1 MAWKDWF
8 KGRSAGR
15 KPNAPSRDT
24 ISFPQMMQI
33 GQAISRRQ
41 LAYKPSP
48 RNLRYFSR
56 TPYARAA
63 INAIKN
69 PLAELGWKIVTLP
82 GVTETSEH
90 LRQIEV
96 ATNCLLQPNQDDSFR
111 TLIEQVVEDICVGAG
126 AIELQTGGDAL
137 RPLWLWPVDGL
148 SIQIYPA
155 WAGEAAE
162 PRYVQTVGY
171 GSAAGGGQAFPLRN
185 DELMYIRP
193 NPSTSTPFGYGPLE
207 IAFNSIARM
216 LGVGEFAGNVAT
228 NSRPSIM
235 LDLGDGVTDTDIQ
248 TFRAYW
254 KNEVEGQGVMPIVG
268 LSQTAGE
275 KSRGASVERLYPEG
289 DDGLYLKYQEFL
301 KAEIAISFGLSPQ
314 NLGAERDI
322 NRNTAEVAEDR
333 DWNGAIK
340 PMAHLIGSHLTR
352 EAIQGKLG
360 FSQLMFMW
368 VGLEREDELNTAK
381 IYEIYYKNNAITPD
395 EQRARLG
402 QPPSEGPW
410 GELVAADVEIAI
422 QAARGAGQVDDPDL
436 KQPDPQSTKPKPGKV
451 KQKKD

>member
-1 MAWKDWF
+1 MTLWDKV
-8 KGRSAGR
+8 RSLVPGR
-15 KPNAPSRDT
+15 KPHAPARAT
-24 ISFPQMMQI
+24 VSFPQMTQV
-33 GQAISRRQ
+33 GQAMARRQ
-41 LAYKPSP
+41 IAYKPTP

-69 PLAELGWKIVTLP
+69 PLAELKWKIITLP
-82 GVTETSEH
+82 GIEETAEH
-90 LRQIEV
+90 RRQIEI
-96 ATNCLLQPNQDDSFR
+96 ATACLGAPNNDDSFR
-111 TLIEQVVEDICVGAG
+111 TLLEQLIEDICVGAG
-126 AIELQTGGDAL
+126 AVEMQTGGDKI

-155 WAGEAAE
+155 WTGESNL
-162 PRYVQTVGY
+162 PRYVQTIGY
-171 GSAAGGGQAFPLRN
+171 GSSAGDGAAFPLRN

-207 IAFNSIARM
+207 IAFNSVSRI
-216 LGVGEFAGNVAT
+216 LGVGEFAGNVAS
-228 NSRPSIM
+228 NARPSIM
-235 LDLGDGVTDTDIQ
+235 LDLGDGATPEAIQ
-248 TFRAYW
+248 SFRAYW
-254 KNEVEGQGVMPIVG
+254 KNEVEGQGMMPVVG
-268 LSQTAGE
+268 LNGDNQSKKA
-275 KSRGASVERLYPEG
+275 RGANVLRLYPEG

-301 KAEIAISFGLSPQ
+301 KTEIAIAFGLSPM
-314 NLGAERDI
+314 NLGVERDV
-322 NRNTAEVAEDR
+322 NRNTAEVGEDR

-368 VGLEREDELNTAK
+368 DGLEREDELNTAK

-410 GELVAADVEIAI
+410 GTMTSADVQIAI
-422 QAARGAGQVDDPDL
+422 QAARGAGQVDDPEL
-436 KQPDPQSTKPKPGKV
+436 QESETKPPQKAK
-451 KQKKD
+451 KKD

>member
-1 MAWKDWF
+1 MGLKDWF
-8 KGRSAGR
+8 KGRLPGR

-24 ISFPQMMQI
+24 ISFPQMTQI
-33 GQAISRRQ
+33 GQAMSRRQ

-82 GVTETSEH
+82 GVTETPEH
-90 LRQIEV
+90 VRQIEV
-96 ATNCLLQPNQDDSFR
+96 ATACLSQPNQDDSFR
-111 TLIEQVVEDICVGAG
+111 TLLEQVVEDICVGAG
-126 AIELQTGGDAL
+126 AVEMQMGGDAI

-155 WAGEAAE
+155 WAGDVAE

-235 LDLGDGVTDTDIQ
+235 LDLGDGVTDADIQ
-248 TFRAYW
+248 TFRSYW
-254 KNEVEGQGVMPIVG
+254 KNEVEGQGMMPIVG
-268 LSQTAGE
+268 LDGSTTE
-275 KSRGASVERLYPEG
+275 KSRGAEVMRLYPEG

-301 KAEIAISFGLSPQ
+301 KAEIAVSFGLSPQ
-314 NLGAERDI
+314 NLGAERDV

-333 DWNGAIK
+333 DWASAIL
-340 PMAHLIGSHLTR
+340 PMAHMIASHLTR

-360 FSQLMFMW
+360 FSQLVFMW
-368 VGLEREDELNTAK
+368 VGLEREDELNTAD
-381 IYEIYYKNNAITPD
+381 IYDRYYKNNAITPD
-395 EQRARLG
+395 EQRLRLG
-402 QPPSEGPW
+402 LPPLEGVW
-410 GELVAADVEIAI
+410 GTMTYADVQIAI
-422 QAARGAGQVDDPDL
+422 QAARGVGQIDDPDL
-436 KQPDPQSTKPKPGKV
+436 KQSNPQSTKPKPGKAT
-451 KQKKD
+451 KKKD